1 MPNLK
6 NFKLPKRKKQNRQAT
21 ASSIFNATVK
31 DMASDGRGV
40 VADPTGIV
48 YFVRG
53 VWLGETGE
61 FEITDTQSHPP
72 QAKLVTLTEAST
84 QRVTPKCA
92 HFGLTANDCGGCSW
106 QFMAYEAQLAE
117 KKRHIQETLS
127 AVLKRPVKKLP
138 VHDVIPSP
146 SEYGYR
152 NRAQLK
158 TDGKEIGFLAHKS
171 SDLIKVMQCPVVVP
185 AIQTQLDTL
194 REGLPYNRW
203 LPTKKNP
210 LTTLNID
217 ETTSVESIKVNER
230 LPFKQGNT
238 TQNDYMQQW
247 LANTLVN
254 TLNKSGKVPLS
265 VELFCGSG
273 NFTSLLAQHSE
284 QVLAFEGDSDAVKF
298 VASQA
303 GLSNVTAQCLDLY
316 TQQGIERA
324 GFVANKA
331 EVLVLDP
338 PRAGFKFAKEFVHK
352 ARALKTIVYIS
363 CDVAT
368 FTRDAA
374 ILCENGFDINTIQPV
389 DQFPQTPHVEVLA
402 VFTKS
407 A

>member
-21 ASSIFNATVK
+21 ATTVFSAVVK

-53 VWLGETGE
+53 VWLGEKGE
-61 FEITDTQSHPP
+61 FEIIDTQSRPR
-72 QAKLVTLTEAST
+72 QAKLVTIIEASE
-84 QRVTPKCA
+84 QRVKPKCA
-92 HFGLTANDCGGCSW
+92 HFGLTQNDCGGCSW
-106 QFMAYEAQLAE
+106 QFMAYDAQLVE
-117 KKRHIQETLS
+117 KKRHIQAMLS
-127 AVLKRPVKKLP
+127 AVLKRPIKKLP
-138 VHDVIPSP
+138 VYDVIPSP

-152 NRAQLK
+152 NRAQFK

-171 SDLIKVMQCPVVVP
+171 SDLIKVVQCPVVVP
-185 AIQTQLDTL
+185 AIQTQLDAL
-194 REGLPYNRW
+194 RESLPYNRW

-217 ETTSVESIKVNER
+217 ETTTVDSIKVNER

-238 TQNDYMQQW
+238 TQNTHMQHW
-247 LANTLVN
+247 LASTLE
-254 TLNKSGKVPLS
+254 KIGKVPLS

-273 NFTSLLAQHSE
+273 NFTSLLAQHSD

-303 GLSNVTAQCLDLY
+303 TLPNVTAQCLDLY
-316 TQQGIERA
+316 AQQGIERA
-324 GFVANKA
+324 GFLANKA

-374 ILCENGFDINTIQPV
+374 ILCENGFDIDAVQPV
-389 DQFPQTPHVEVLA
+389 DQFPQTPHVEILA
-402 VFTKS
+402 VFTKNI
-407 A
+407 